1 MRDLS
6 ASEKQEHVKLQ
17 KQMEKKNTELESLR
31 QQREKLQEEVKQAEK
46 TVDELKEQVD
56 AALGA
61 EEMVETLTER
71 NLDLE
76 EKVRELRETVG
87 DLEAMNEMNDELQE
101 NARETELELREQLD
115 MATAR
120 VREAEKR
127 VEAAQETVADYQQT
141 IKKYRELTAH
151 LQAIE
156 MELRQMEVQQANRH
170 VSLLTS
176 FMPDSFLRHGGDHDC
191 VLVLLLIPRLICKA
205 ELISKQAQERFEL
218 SESCAERAGLR
229 GAPGEQLSFAA
240 GLVYSLSL
248 LQATL
253 HKYEQ

>member
-1 MRDLS
+1 
-6 ASEKQEHVKLQ
+6 
-17 KQMEKKNTELESLR
+17 
-31 QQREKLQEEVKQAEK
+31 
-46 TVDELKEQVD
+46 
-56 AALGA
+56 
-61 EEMVETLTER
+61 MVETLTER

-151 LQAIE
+151 LQ
-156 MELRQMEVQQANRH
+156 
-170 VSLLTS
+170 
-176 FMPDSFLRHGGDHDC
+176 
-191 VLVLLLIPRLICKA
+191 
-205 ELISKQAQERFEL
+205 
-218 SESCAERAGLR
+218 
-229 GAPGEQLSFAA
+229 
-240 GLVYSLSL
+240 
-248 LQATL
+248 
-253 HKYEQ
+253 